1 MITHRVI
8 NIVDAPVNGI
18 AHQANC
24 FHIMGGGVA
33 RAIADRYP
41 EAYAADKKTVRGGKS
56 KLGNFSFVKTSD
68 DKIVFNVYS
77 QYNLSAG
84 FGNRAT
90 QYDMVDKGLRLVED
104 YIAASMALVSDKPF
118 VLGIPF
124 KYGCVLGG
132 GTWTV
137 VDAIIHDIFDLS
149 PVDVMIC
156 EWPPASSVD
165 KPWNQ
170 PPTLVAHHEFK
181 REFENEFFDDHL
193 PKALFIDKP
202 KNAI

>member
-1 MITHRVI
+1 MITHKVI

-41 EAYAADKKTVRGGKS
+41 EAYDADKRTPRGSKT
-56 KLGNFSFVKTSD
+56 KLGNFSFTKTSD
-68 DKIVFNVYS
+68 DKLIFNVYS

-104 YIAASMALVSDKPF
+104 YIGASMPLVGGKPF

-132 GTWTV
+132 GAWPV
-137 VDAIIHDIFDLS
+137 VEAIIHDIFELS

-165 KPWNQ
+165 KPWNE
-170 PPTLVAHHEFK
+170 PPRLAAHHEFK
-181 REFENEFFDDHL
+181 QEFENTFFDAVI
-193 PKALFIDKP
+193 PAGLFSNK
-202 KNAI
+202 K